1 MSSAQLGALAGR
13 LREARDAVA
22 EHRHAPVG
30 SEAATSSRRLML
42 SALEDYIGALEAM
55 RLPVPYALRD
65 ELRLHRDLFGS

>member
-1 MSSAQLGALAGR
+1 VAG
-13 LREARDAVA
+13 
-22 EHRHAPVG
+22 HRHAPVG